1 MAKKKRLDE
10 ELRFYE
16 VPHGECVL
24 VLSGPE
30 WRRNYGYFRQHI
42 HNLDEIGFCL
52 DGHGYLQ
59 SGDREWEFHKNTF
72 TFFPHNIPHNTDSE
86 TPESL
91 DTWEYLFFDGKS
103 ILEKYGGISGTQF
116 ERLHAQLGGTAI
128 VADGKRYYAAACL
141 VRGIVKRMYGPKDG
155 YRRREVGYMLSA
167 LIMECASMASDEAT
181 SAPAEENNTG
191 MIGNALSFVDDH
203 FSEEIRTADLAS
215 ACGLSETHFR
225 RLFEKSI
232 NMSPNE
238 YVNLVRIQK
247 ACDLIRFSDDSME
260 TVAIKTGFNSQ
271 ASFNRNF
278 LKILGL
284 PPYRWKREKE
294 SYRAAHK
301 IKITDKEG
309 WR

>member
-1 MAKKKRLDE
+1 
-10 ELRFYE
+10 
-16 VPHGECVL
+16 
-24 VLSGPE
+24 
-30 WRRNYGYFRQHI
+30 
-42 HNLDEIGFCL
+42 
-52 DGHGYLQ
+52 
-59 SGDREWEFHKNTF
+59 
-72 TFFPHNIPHNTDSE
+72 
-86 TPESL
+86 
-91 DTWEYLFFDGKS
+91 
-103 ILEKYGGISGTQF
+103 
-116 ERLHAQLGGTAI
+116 
-128 VADGKRYYAAACL
+128 
-141 VRGIVKRMYGPKDG
+141 
-155 YRRREVGYMLSA
+155 
-167 LIMECASMASDEAT
+167 MASDEAT
-181 SAPAEENNTG
+181 SAPAEENNTE

-271 ASFNRNF
+271 DSFNRNF